1 MGLRFHRGPR
11 KLILFEALT
20 YFPGAFTFCVR
31 QRAGLGCLLRFGASG
46 RQTYDVGVTR
56 EPRPVDDLASDLHA
70 GRWIDI
76 DGVVN
81 MRDLGGLPTRDGGA
95 IAPRR
100 LIRSD
105 NLQDLSPS
113 SVDHLVSVLGVRDI
127 VDLRSDTELHVIGDG
142 PLRKVTSL
150 VHHHH
155 SLVPRAAYADLLPR
169 SADMPSAREEP
180 ASGQHDLREAA
191 TAAADGQDLETL
203 TEVAD
208 TGLGTPGT
216 HHDGHRDATFW
227 TAHYLG
233 YLTARPDSVCAAL
246 EVVSRSTGA
255 TIVHCAAGK
264 DRTGTV
270 VAMALS
276 VAGVPDEVIIED
288 YALSAERITR
298 ILERLAND
306 PVYGDSLKTQPLDD
320 QRPRPETMQAILTS
334 LAEGFGGA
342 SGWLR
347 THGWTDDDLDRLR
360 SRLRRM

>member
-1 MGLRFHRGPR
+1 
-11 KLILFEALT
+11 
-20 YFPGAFTFCVR
+20 
-31 QRAGLGCLLRFGASG
+31 
-46 RQTYDVGVTR
+46 VTP
-56 EPRPVDDLASDLHA
+56 EPRPFEDRATDLHA
-70 GRWIDI
+70 TRWIDI
-76 DGVVN
+76 EGVVN
-81 MRDLGGLPTRDGGA
+81 MRDLGGLPTSDGA
-95 IAPRR
+95 MIAPRR

-113 SVDHLVSVLGVRDI
+113 AVDHLVSVLGVRDI

-142 PLRKVTSL
+142 PLRRVTSL

-155 SLVPRAAYADLLPR
+155 SLVPRTAYSDLLPR
-169 SADMPSAREEP
+169 SGDKPSTPVELTR
-180 ASGQHDLREAA
+180 GQQALGAGEDATGAA
-191 TAAADGQDLETL
+191 KSEDPETATQS
-203 TEVAD
+203 VD

-216 HHDGHRDATFW
+216 QHDGHRDATFW

-246 EVVSRSTGA
+246 DVVSRSAGA

-320 QRPRPETMQAILTS
+320 QRPRPETMQAIFTS
-334 LAEGFGGA
+334 LTDGFGGA

-347 THGWTDDDLDRLR
+347 THGWTHDDLDRLR
-360 SRLRRM
+360 SRLRDG